1 MATLYGHAV
10 IIKGL
15 NADHTYVTSSDGNRW
30 GCWGRDSGGHEICS
44 GRGSVTEADCLS
56 QSSSHAGLVYG
67 ITGVCHQT
75 ANRILFPAKV
85 IVNKAKGYWASVTVY
100 GTYGTAN
107 LISLYEWKKRKDRC
121 CKRKDELEPSD
132 AEELS
137 KAPVQDERLAAYL
150 ENVDTMYSEEM
161 RDTKEAGT
169 DSDNKINVLGNELAL
184 MADFRLGGMKKDL
197 TIKTL
202 QDVQAE
208 MILKKERLDAQL
220 NEKHIS
226 AAQYADEVNANIP
239 TLLNESKQHL
249 GEGTY
254 MKLFGAAPD
263 SAFQIVNPQILAQYQ
278 QD

>member
-1 MATLYGHAV
+1 M
-10 IIKGL
+10 
-15 NADHTYVTSSDGNRW
+15 
-30 GCWGRDSGGHEICS
+30 E
-44 GRGSVTEADCLS
+44 
-56 QSSSHAGLVYG
+56 
-67 ITGVCHQT
+67 
-75 ANRILFPAKV
+75 
-85 IVNKAKGYWASVTVY
+85 
-100 GTYGTAN
+100 
-107 LISLYEWKKRKDRC
+107 KRKDRC